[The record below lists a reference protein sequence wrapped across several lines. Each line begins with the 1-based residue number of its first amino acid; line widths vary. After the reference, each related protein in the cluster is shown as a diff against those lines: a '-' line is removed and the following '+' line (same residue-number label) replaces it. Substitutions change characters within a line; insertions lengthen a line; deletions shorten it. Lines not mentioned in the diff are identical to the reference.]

1 MGTWPTSA
9 FESVASIFAWDCLA
23 AKAFFHDLFLG
34 MVIYWNEKK
43 STDLLWQETGKL
55 LSR

>member
-1 MGTWPTSA
+1 
-9 FESVASIFAWDCLA
+9 
-23 AKAFFHDLFLG
+23 

-55 LSR
+55 LSH

>member
-1 MGTWPTSA
+1 
-9 FESVASIFAWDCLA
+9 
-23 AKAFFHDLFLG
+23 

-55 LSR
+55 LSG

>member
-1 MGTWPTSA
+1 MGTWPTPA

-55 LSR
+55 LSH